1 MTSQLYY
8 QKGILYERAR
18 GHSWSGV
25 RGQAKKHVIPCC
37 CFKGEE
43 IHFKLHIF
51 IFTKK
56 GHPNMLHNNM
66 HILTV
71 LQCSLS
77 SRSLMSV
84 LKKMLFPYRELHRGC
99 THIYNDCS
107 SDKRECKW
115 IAELF
120 CLEEHLYIF
129 VHKRL
134 SPTVKKVNKRF
145 IPPTDSWYYIDVY
158 SFRERKFTK
167 W

>member
-18 GHSWSGV
+18 VHSWSGV

-37 CFKGEE
+37 CFSGEE
-43 IHFKLHIF
+43 IHFKVHIF

-56 GHPNMLHNNM
+56 GHLNMLHNNM

-71 LQCSLS
+71 LQSKSFKPVFNLS
-77 SRSLMSV
+77 MKKRSFFLTGNCTGIVHVARQHTYTMIAALIKGSAS
-84 LKKMLFPYRELHRGC
+84 ELQN
-99 THIYNDCS
+99 Y
-107 SDKRECKW
+107 
-115 IAELF
+115 F

-145 IPPTDSWYYIDVY
+145 IPPTDS
-158 SFRERKFTK
+158 
-167 W
+167 